1 MSRAGRVVGFL
12 CCVILFGRPGQAAE
26 RYDPRLQFRTI
37 ATARFYIHYHQGAED
52 LARRLARIAEEAHDR
67 LTPVVG
73 RARSRAR
80 THVILVDQDDLS
92 NGWARSFPY
101 NVIQINASPPDAADL
116 IGNTD
121 DWLRM
126 VFTHE
131 YTHVLHLDRAGGLMG
146 GLRYVFGRAPL
157 LFPNQFLPVWQIEGI
172 ATWSESAFTGSGR
185 IRSGDFREIVGAAAR
200 SDVFEP
206 VDRVN
211 GGLVDWP
218 DGHAPYVYGGLFHEY
233 LAKRFSDRSLGSLAD
248 ATGRRLPFL
257 PFGAFRSAFG
267 DGFGTL
273 WSDFRKD
280 MEAQAGRPAGQ
291 APRRLT
297 HDGYVVGA
305 PRWSSD
311 GSRIFYSRQSPHDFP
326 SLMSVVPGQQPV
338 RLVNRSGG
346 VRTAVSSDT
355 AYYDQLEY
363 VRSVGLQSDLY
374 RLDLTNLHLE
384 RLTSGARAL
393 DPDLSPDG
401 SRIVCVIDDHGEKAM
416 ALLDL
421 AGGPRTPTVLA
432 RGADTQYGA
441 PRWAPDGTAIA
452 AERRVVG
459 GPFEIV
465 LVNPVTGALETI
477 VSGGGRNAE
486 PEWTPDGRWIL
497 FTSDRDGGPLDVYA
511 VERRSRRLV
520 RLTSVTGGARA
531 PAVSPDGRSLAVI
544 GYTTD
549 GYDIFIVELPA
560 LDSLPS
566 TPLDAVVDEER
577 NGRDATPAGDDRT
590 YNPWTS
596 LHPRYWTPVIEQD
609 NDQIE
614 AGVATTGSDVLGR
627 HSYAGD
633 VRWGSAGARPDW
645 RAAYVYDRWRPSVFA
660 FVSDDRSRFQNRNF
674 RDRSADVGASIRF
687 RRVLRLQTATA
698 SLHASEETAECVP
711 GAGCDQPIRAGVDR
725 RAIRGGWFVT
735 TARTYGYSI
744 SPEDGL
750 TASVVAESAL
760 DALGS
765 SGDATTLTAQ
775 VRGYPVLGRRHV
787 VLAMRAAAAA
797 SWGDR
802 TVTRFFGA
810 GGSSADQPGGLGRG
824 AIGLLR
830 GYDVDDVV
838 GSRAAV
844 VNIDLRVPIRY
855 VERGVGRW
863 PLFVKT
869 LHAAAFVDAADVWE
883 RRFDPDTVKITYGA
897 EISVDTVLGFSL
909 PMTLAGG
916 VAWRHDGAGRLPEGA
931 VVFGRIGRAF

>member
-12 CCVILFGRPGQAAE
+12 CCAILFGRPGPAAD
-26 RYDPRLQFRTI
+26 RYDPRLHFRTI
-37 ATARFYIHYHQGAED
+37 TTPRFYIHYHQGEED
-52 LARRLARIAEEAHDR
+52 LARRLARIAEETHDR

-101 NVIQINASPPDAADL
+101 NVIQLNASPPDAADL
-116 IGNTD
+116 LGNTD
-121 DWLRM
+121 DWLRL

-172 ATWSESAFTGSGR
+172 ATWSESTFTGLGR

-200 SDVFEP
+200 SEAFEP
-206 VDRVN
+206 IDRVN

-218 DGHAPYVYGGLFHEY
+218 DGHAPYAYGGLFHAY
-233 LAKRFSDRSLGSLAD
+233 LAKRYSDRSLGSLAD

-257 PFGAFRSAFG
+257 PIGAFKSAFG
-267 DGFGTL
+267 DGFGAL
-273 WSDFRKD
+273 WSDFRKE
-280 MEAQAGRPAGQ
+280 METEARRPTGPAL
-291 APRRLT
+291 RRLT

-311 GSRIFYSRQSPHDFP
+311 GTRIFFSRQSPHEFP
-326 SLMSVVPGQQPV
+326 SLMSVVPGDQPV
-338 RLVNRSGG
+338 RLVNRRGG
-346 VRTAVSSDT
+346 VRTAVSGGY

-374 RLDLTNLHLE
+374 RLDLANLRVE

-393 DPDLSPDG
+393 DADVSPDG
-401 SRIVCVIDDHGEKAM
+401 SRIACVIDGRGEKAI
-416 ALLDL
+416 ALFDV
-421 AGGPRTPTVLA
+421 AGASRTPTIVA

-441 PRWAPDGTAIA
+441 PRWAPDGAAIA

-465 LVNPVTGALETI
+465 VVDPATGALETI

-520 RLTSVTGGARA
+520 RLTSAAGGARA
-531 PAVSPDGRSLAVI
+531 PSVSPDGRSMALI
-544 GYTTD
+544 GYTID
-549 GYDIFIVELPA
+549 GYDIFTVDLPP
-560 LDSLPS
+560 LESLPS
-566 TPLDAVVDEER
+566 TTPDAVTADARE
-577 NGRDATPAGDDRT
+577 GRDARPAFEDRT

-609 NDQIE
+609 NDRIE
-614 AGVATTGSDVLGR
+614 AGVATTGGDALGR
-627 HSYAGD
+627 HSYAAD
-633 VRWGSAGARPDW
+633 VRWGSAGAHPDW
-645 RAAYVYDRWRPSVFA
+645 RAAYVYDRWRPAFFA
-660 FVSDDRSRFQNRNF
+660 FVSEDRSRFQNRNF
-674 RDRSADVGASIRF
+674 RDRAADAGLSIPF
-687 RRVLRLQTATA
+687 RRVLRLQTLTA
-698 SLHASEETAECVP
+698 SVHASEEA
-711 GAGCDQPIRAGVDR
+711 VDR
-725 RAIRGGWFVT
+725 QRIERRALRGGWLFT

-750 TASVVAESAL
+750 TASVTGEAAL

-765 SGDATTLTAQ
+765 SGDARTVTAQ
-775 VRGYPVLGRRHV
+775 IRGYPVVGRRHV
-787 VLAMRAAAAA
+787 VLAIRAAAAA

-802 TVTRFFGA
+802 TVTRVFGA
-810 GGSSADQPGGLGRG
+810 GGSSADPPGGLGRD

-838 GSRAAV
+838 GARVAV
-844 VNIDLRVPIRY
+844 VNADLRVPIRY

-863 PLFVKT
+863 PLFVKA
-869 LHAAAFVDAADVWE
+869 LHAAAFVDAADAWE
-883 RRFDPDTVKITYGA
+883 RGFDFETVKLTYGA

-909 PMTLAGG
+909 PMTFAGG
-916 VAWRHDGAGRLPEGA
+916 IAWRHDGAGRLPEGA